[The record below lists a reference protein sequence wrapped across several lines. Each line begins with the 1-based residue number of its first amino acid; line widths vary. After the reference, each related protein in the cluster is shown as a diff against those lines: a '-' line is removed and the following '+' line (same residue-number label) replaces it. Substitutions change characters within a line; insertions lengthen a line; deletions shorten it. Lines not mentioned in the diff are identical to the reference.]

1 MVQAHVMGGAFGL
14 LYALEATKLVM
25 DHMSKEP
32 FEIFWWPVWLLGAL
46 ILNSRLQLINPAFA
60 AWLTAAA
67 AVAGYLQ
74 YVLSIIDQICQFLD
88 INCLTIKH
96 KKT

>member
-1 MVQAHVMGGAFGL
+1 MGGAFGL

-25 DHMSKEP
+25 DHMAKEP
-32 FEIFWWPVWLLGAL
+32 FGIFWWPVWLLGAL
-46 ILNSRLQLINPAFA
+46 VLNNMIHIINPALA

-96 KKT
+96 KKI